1 MKRAIPVLGAVLV
14 LSGIW
19 AVTAKAQQE
28 QPPQP
33 RPAPQ
38 AQQPQQQPRPQA
50 DQQREQPRP
59 QADQQ
64 REEQPGQQQPGQQPQ
79 RQPGQQAG
87 QPPRRLPQDDAA
99 TQQPQLNDDGVRLG
113 VLLAPSP
120 TGVLVQDV
128 RPGGPADHARIQA
141 GDYLLSIGDTKID
154 SEEAV
159 IQALSQFREG
169 DTAELVVWHEGE
181 QRTVQVTFDPRFQ
194 RAFRQQ
200 FPVSDDSQQGDQRDT
215 AWLGVTMRR
224 FAPEPMPLP
233 GQPADQQQPPQ
244 GVHLLRVYPSG
255 PAARAG
261 LTAGDVVIRAG
272 GQEVARPEDLADA
285 VSQHSP
291 GDTIELTVLRNGQ
304 ERQVT
309 ARLGSL
315 AAFVGESNDQSP
327 QPFLG
332 DFRDDDISEHAMM
345 LEQNRRFAE
354 QHQRLEELVLKL
366 HDEVRALRQELRGG
380 QPADQQDAPQ
390 GQTPQTQ
397 PGLGTPRD
405 AAPPAPTPRAPDNR
419 QPQSNPGNQR

>member
-14 LSGIW
+14 LTGVC
-19 AVTAKAQQE
+19 AATTMAQQE

-64 REEQPGQQQPGQQPQ
+64 REEQPRQLLPGQQPQ

-99 TQQPQLNDDGVRLG
+99 AQQPQLNDDGVRLG
-113 VLLAPSP
+113 VMLAPSP
-120 TGVLVQDV
+120 AGVLVQDV

-159 IQALSQFREG
+159 IQALSRFREG
-169 DTAELVVWHEGE
+169 DTAELVVWQEGE

-200 FPVSDDSQQGDQRDT
+200 FPVSDDSQQGQQGDT

-233 GQPADQQQPPQ
+233 GQPVDQQQPQQ

-261 LTAGDVVIRAG
+261 LSAGDVVIRAG

-285 VSQHSP
+285 VSQHEP
-291 GDTIELTVLRNGQ
+291 GDSIELTVLRNGQ

-315 AAFVGESNDQSP
+315 AAFIGESNDQSP

-366 HDEVRALRQELRGG
+366 HEEVRALRQELRGG
-380 QPADQQDAPQ
+380 QPADQPNGAER
-390 GQTPQTQ
+390 QTPQTQ
-397 PGLGTPRD
+397 PGLGTPRE
-405 AAPPAPTPRAPDNR
+405 AAPATPTPPAPNNR
-419 QPQSNPGNQR
+419 QPRSNPGN